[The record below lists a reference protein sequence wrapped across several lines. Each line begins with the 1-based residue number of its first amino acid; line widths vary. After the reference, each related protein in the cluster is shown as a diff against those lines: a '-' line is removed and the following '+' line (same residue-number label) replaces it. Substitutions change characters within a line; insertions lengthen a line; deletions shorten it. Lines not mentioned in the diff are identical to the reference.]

1 MNGKKRIKSAKS
13 SRNMIGKDQKP
24 LKRKFLKASAIK
36 KKSPKLKKKETI
48 KTKRGR
54 SSSSIKSIGQQRKTR
69 PTKRK
74 VSIPAAT
81 AKAKRATVGVR
92 PLQKNK
98 IVRIMGQGQ
107 FMVDNKI
114 LKRLNEIDNSIVQLV
129 SNDRTDNTEF
139 KKRLTELTDI
149 VEKNSKQLDPKEI
162 VQSDIILPSTDL
174 SIEEAKRL
182 FQGEGVVPE
191 F

>member
-1 MNGKKRIKSAKS
+1 MNGKKRIKSVKS
-13 SRNMIGKDQKP
+13 SRNITSKDQKP
-24 LKRKFLKASAIK
+24 LKRKFLKTSAIK

-54 SSSSIKSIGQQRKTR
+54 SSSIKSIGQQRKTS
-69 PTKRK
+69 PSKRK
-74 VSIPAAT
+74 VSIPAT

-107 FMVDNKI
+107 FMIDNKI
-114 LKRLNEIDNSIVQLV
+114 LKKLNQIDNSIVQLV

-139 KKRLTELTDI
+139 KKRLSELTDI

>member
-1 MNGKKRIKSAKS
+1 
-13 SRNMIGKDQKP
+13 MIGKDQKP

-36 KKSPKLKKKETI
+36 KKSAKLKKKETI
-48 KTKRGR
+48 KAKKVR
-54 SSSSIKSIGQQRKTR
+54 SSSIKSIGQQRKTR

-74 VSIPAAT
+74 VSIPAT

-107 FMVDNKI
+107 FMIDNKI
-114 LKRLNEIDNSIVQLV
+114 LKKLNQIDNSIVQLV

-182 FQGEGVVPE
+182 FQGEGLVPE

>member
-1 MNGKKRIKSAKS
+1 MNGKKRIKSVKS
-13 SRNMIGKDQKP
+13 SRNITGKDQKP
-24 LKRKFLKASAIK
+24 LKRKFLKTSAIK

-48 KTKRGR
+48 KTKGGR
-54 SSSSIKSIGQQRKTR
+54 SSSIKSIGQQRKTS
-69 PTKRK
+69 PSKRK
-74 VSIPAAT
+74 VSISAT

-107 FMVDNKI
+107 FMIDNKI
-114 LKRLNEIDNSIVQLV
+114 LKKLNQIDNSIVQLV

-139 KKRLTELTDI
+139 KKRLSELTDI

>member
-13 SRNMIGKDQKP
+13 SRNMIGKDEKP

-48 KTKRGR
+48 KAKKVR
-54 SSSSIKSIGQQRKTR
+54 SSSIKSIGQQRKTL

-74 VSIPAAT
+74 VSIPAP

-114 LKRLNEIDNSIVQLV
+114 LKKLNEIDNSIVQLV

>member
-24 LKRKFLKASAIK
+24 LKRKFLKASAMK

-54 SSSSIKSIGQQRKTR
+54 SSSIKSIGHQRKTR

-74 VSIPAAT
+74 VSIPAT
-81 AKAKRATVGVR
+81 TKAKRATVGVR

-107 FMVDNKI
+107 FMIDNKI
-114 LKRLNEIDNSIVQLV
+114 LKKLNQIDNSIVQLV
-129 SNDRTDNTEF
+129 SIERTDNTEF

-174 SIEEAKRL
+174 SIDEAKRL

>member
-1 MNGKKRIKSAKS
+1 MNGKKRIKSVKS
-13 SRNMIGKDQKP
+13 SRNITGKDQKP

-54 SSSSIKSIGQQRKTR
+54 SSSIKSIGQQRKTR

-74 VSIPAAT
+74 VSIPAT
-81 AKAKRATVGVR
+81 GKAKRATVGVR

-107 FMVDNKI
+107 FMIDNKI
-114 LKRLNEIDNSIVQLV
+114 LKKLDQIDNSIVQLV

-139 KKRLTELTDI
+139 KKRLSELTDI

>member
-1 MNGKKRIKSAKS
+1 MNGKKRIKSVKS
-13 SRNMIGKDQKP
+13 SRNITGKDQKP

-48 KTKRGR
+48 KTKRSR
-54 SSSSIKSIGQQRKTR
+54 SSIKSIGQQRKTR

-74 VSIPAAT
+74 VSISAT

-107 FMVDNKI
+107 FMIDNKI
-114 LKRLNEIDNSIVQLV
+114 LKKLNQIDNSIVQLV

-139 KKRLTELTDI
+139 KKRLSELTDI

-162 VQSDIILPSTDL
+162 VQSDIIVPSTDL

>member
-48 KTKRGR
+48 KAKKVR
-54 SSSSIKSIGQQRKTR
+54 SSIKSIGQQRKTR

-74 VSIPAAT
+74 VSIPAT

-114 LKRLNEIDNSIVQLV
+114 LKKLNEIDNSIVQLV

>member
-24 LKRKFLKASAIK
+24 LKRKFLKASTIK

-48 KTKRGR
+48 KAKKVR
-54 SSSSIKSIGQQRKTR
+54 SSSIKSIGQQRKTR

-74 VSIPAAT
+74 VSIPAT

-114 LKRLNEIDNSIVQLV
+114 LKKLNEIDNSIVQLV

>member
-1 MNGKKRIKSAKS
+1 MNGKKRIKSIKS
-13 SRNMIGKDQKP
+13 SRNITGKDQKP

-36 KKSPKLKKKETI
+36 KKGPKLKKKETI

-54 SSSSIKSIGQQRKTR
+54 SSSIKSIGQQPKTS
-69 PTKRK
+69 PSKRK
-74 VSIPAAT
+74 VSIPAT

-92 PLQKNK
+92 PVQKNK

-107 FMVDNKI
+107 FMIDNKI
-114 LKRLNEIDNSIVQLV
+114 LKKLNQIDNSIVQLV

-139 KKRLTELTDI
+139 KKRLSELTDI

>member
-1 MNGKKRIKSAKS
+1 MNGKKRIKSVKS
-13 SRNMIGKDQKP
+13 SRNITGKDQKP

-48 KTKRGR
+48 KTKRSR
-54 SSSSIKSIGQQRKTR
+54 SSSIKSIGQQRKTR

-74 VSIPAAT
+74 VSIPAT

-107 FMVDNKI
+107 FMIDNKI
-114 LKRLNEIDNSIVQLV
+114 LKKLNQIDNSIVQLV

-139 KKRLTELTDI
+139 KKRLSELTDI

>member
-48 KTKRGR
+48 KAKKVR
-54 SSSSIKSIGQQRKTR
+54 SSSIKSIGQQRKTR

-74 VSIPAAT
+74 VSIQAT
-81 AKAKRATVGVR
+81 AKAKRATIGVR

-114 LKRLNEIDNSIVQLV
+114 LKKLNEIDNSIVQLV

>member
-48 KTKRGR
+48 KAKKVR
-54 SSSSIKSIGQQRKTR
+54 SSSIKSIGQQRKTR

-74 VSIPAAT
+74 VSIPAT

-114 LKRLNEIDNSIVQLV
+114 LKKLNEIDNSIVQLV

>member
-1 MNGKKRIKSAKS
+1 MNGKKRIKSVKS
-13 SRNMIGKDQKP
+13 SRNITGKDQKP
-24 LKRKFLKASAIK
+24 LKRKFLKTSAIK

-48 KTKRGR
+48 KTKRDR
-54 SSSSIKSIGQQRKTR
+54 SSIKSIGQQRKTS
-69 PTKRK
+69 PSKRK
-74 VSIPAAT
+74 VSISAT

-107 FMVDNKI
+107 FMIDNKI
-114 LKRLNEIDNSIVQLV
+114 LKKLNQIDNSIVQLV

-139 KKRLTELTDI
+139 KKRLSELTDI

>member
-1 MNGKKRIKSAKS
+1 MNGKKRIKSVKS
-13 SRNMIGKDQKP
+13 SRNITGKDQKP
-24 LKRKFLKASAIK
+24 LKRKFLKTSAIK
-36 KKSPKLKKKETI
+36 KKSPKLKKKETM

-54 SSSSIKSIGQQRKTR
+54 SSSIKSIGQQRKTS
-69 PTKRK
+69 PSKQK
-74 VSIPAAT
+74 VSIPAT

-107 FMVDNKI
+107 FMIDNKI
-114 LKRLNEIDNSIVQLV
+114 LKKLNQIDNSIVQLV

-139 KKRLTELTDI
+139 KKRLSELTDI
-149 VEKNSKQLDPKEI
+149 VERNSKQLDPKEI

>member
-1 MNGKKRIKSAKS
+1 MNGKKRTKSVKS
-13 SRNMIGKDQKP
+13 SRNITGKDQKP

-54 SSSSIKSIGQQRKTR
+54 SSSIKSIGQQRKKTR

-74 VSIPAAT
+74 VSIPVT

-107 FMVDNKI
+107 FMIDNKI
-114 LKRLNEIDNSIVQLV
+114 LKKLNQIDNSIVQLV

-139 KKRLTELTDI
+139 KKRLSELTDI

-162 VQSDIILPSTDL
+162 VQSDIIVPSTDL

-182 FQGEGVVPE
+182 FQGEGVIPE